1 MTELLDS
8 RPHTTE
14 RRPLSATAAVV
25 VLVFLGLSAV
35 PSGAVML
42 VYGTEMFPAS
52 WVDDFALIDSL
63 VLPGLT
69 LLVGF
74 GLGSLLTAY
83 GVWRRPRW
91 AALRGLERATGH
103 HWSWLALLL
112 IGVGHAVWI
121 GLEYAY
127 LGAGSF
133 LQPTYGVVALL
144 LIGLAL
150 TPAVRRWLRTP

>member
-1 MTELLDS
+1 MTDLAS
-8 RPHTTE
+8 
-14 RRPLSATAAVV
+14 RRPSHRTHRPLPATAAIA
-25 VLVFLGLSAV
+25 LLTFLGVTAV
-35 PSGAVML
+35 PSGTLML
-42 VYGTEMFPAS
+42 VYGTEMFPAA
-52 WVDDFALIDSL
+52 WVDDFPIIDSL

-83 GVWRRPRW
+83 GVWRRPVW
-91 AALRGLERATGH
+91 PAFRGLERATGH

-112 IGVGHAVWI
+112 LGLGHAVWI

-133 LQPTYGVVALL
+133 LQPTYGAVALL
-144 LIGLAL
+144 LVGLAL
-150 TPAVRRWLRTP
+150 TPAVRGWLRTP